1 MIDRRIFLQLT
12 GGAAAAGAGG
22 VSAVADART
31 GAMIHAAAALVQVGE
46 GVVSPL
52 ADPLRLLSERL
63 ALATDGRV
71 SLTAMPSAGGAP
83 PSAEPLVLACEDQF
97 AEAEPTAMLLGGYPF
112 AHGAAAFD
120 FTTWLRGAGGQRLWD
135 LAVARSGWKP
145 LMVGALGGPDAY
157 VWSSV
162 PLRTERDLAGL
173 RIAAPR
179 ASLKP
184 LEAFGAVPQRAP
196 GTTSDL
202 LKSFEAGTID
212 VFETDDPALSLAA
225 AEQLGGGIHAYCGS
239 IGGTS
244 RVLSLRLPL
253 PLWERLPVADQVIL
267 EAVAQETVATLQAVR
282 QAHRTAIVG
291 QLVQMRGRRPRAFSM
306 IIQRALGHTGAG
318 LFPPGVREEP
328 VFASALGTMTALV
341 EPALQSDRMPPPAV

>member
-12 GGAAAAGAGG
+12 GGAAVAGAAGVHANP
-22 VSAVADART
+22 AAAT
-31 GAMIHAAAALVQVGE
+31 HAAPSLVQVGD

-63 ALATDGRV
+63 ALATDGRI
-71 SLTAMPSAGGAP
+71 SLTAMPSAGGAA
-83 PSAEPLVLACEDQF
+83 PSAEPLVLSCEDQF
-97 AEAEPTAMLLGGYPF
+97 AEAEPTSMLLGGYPF
-112 AHGAAAFD
+112 ADGAAELD

-135 LAVARSGWKP
+135 LASARGGWKP

-157 VWSSV
+157 VWSCASLV
-162 PLRTERDLAGL
+162 TARDLAGL

-184 LEAFGAVPQRAP
+184 LEALGAVPQLVP
-196 GTTSDL
+196 GTNADML
-202 LKSFEAGTID
+202 NSFKARTID

-225 AEQLGGGIHAYCGS
+225 AEQLGGGVHGYCGS
-239 IGGTS
+239 ISGTS

-253 PLWERLPVADQVIL
+253 PLWGRLPVADQVLL

-282 QAHRTAIVG
+282 HAHRRALVR
-291 QLVQMRGRRPRAFSM
+291 QLTGIHGRRPRAFSM
-306 IIQRALGHTGAG
+306 IIQRALGHAG
-318 LFPPGVREEP
+318 PGLLQVGVREEP
-328 VFASALGTMTALV
+328 VFASALGSMGALV
-341 EPALQSDRMPPPAV
+341 GLPRDPDEIFEVSRLA